1 MSSERDA
8 TRHPER
14 DLHLVFYTL
23 HKSMTTKDILN
34 QMEKEFDELTYEE
47 ALSSTKTFTMPL
59 QLKDEEEKAIKSF
72 IHSYTRTLLESF
84 GEEIMSA
91 SIGAIP
97 TSDDYAKGW
106 NDSRQE
112 NYKVKSLKVK
122 EIISQIS
129 K

>member
-1 MSSERDA
+1 
-8 TRHPER
+8 
-14 DLHLVFYTL
+14 
-23 HKSMTTKDILN
+23 MTTKDILN
-34 QMEKEFDELTYEE
+34 QMEKSFDEKFPEMWGSNDGREGYDTDIKETVIDFF
-47 ALSSTKTFTMPL
+47 SSNL
-59 QLKDEEEKAIKSF
+59 
-72 IHSYTRTLLESF
+72 RTLLESF

-122 EIISQIS
+122 EIISGLN